1 MKTGTNNRR
10 CTALSRR
17 EFLRLTGAGGGTI
30 LLAACGAQGGTGA
43 TGSAAPAGASG
54 AASAAGASAA
64 ASAAGATEKTLVS
77 FWTPGGSETFCQGFE
92 TIASNFEALNPDID
106 IGETQCGTGEQSFDE
121 VLLARIA
128 AGNPPDATVLWT
140 SPIGLAAR
148 GSLEP
153 LDELMTSSEY
163 SQIQNWPEGVL
174 ASCQYG
180 GKTYGLPATAGAYSL
195 FYNQELFELKGIP
208 TERESFPKTWDELR
222 ALSKEFTVYNGDTLE
237 SVGFVPVLEPGSEGV
252 HFAYWTA
259 LNGGKVY
266 DSTNQTYTIDAP
278 QNIELMEYL
287 LSWLDEEYK
296 GDYAKLLQSGV
307 FFGYTDA
314 QGRPPMFQS
323 GKQAILVQGFWFTGD
338 FYSAIEPVFT
348 EWNVAQLP
356 VGPSGS
362 GTVSGY
368 WPNWLVIPKGVKV
381 KEAAFKYLD
390 YMTVEGIKVWFNNI
404 PDLPTNKLVEDL
416 KPGVVV
422 EKRGDEFADEMMEF
436 FRGQL
441 EIATP
446 MWDSPVQ
453 NFADD
458 QITAAVEKIMN
469 KAAPPKDAL
478 GEAQRACQ
486 AELEKTLGGS

>member
-10 CTALSRR
+10 RTALSRR

-153 LDELMTSSEY
+153 LDELMASSQY
-163 SQIQNWPEGVL
+163 SQVQNWPEGVL

-195 FYNQELFELKGIP
+195 FYNQELFESKGIP
-208 TERESFPKTWDELR
+208 TDRESFPKTWDELR

-237 SVGFVPVLEPGSEGV
+237 SVGFVPVLEPGSRASTSPTGRRS
-252 HFAYWTA
+252 TA
-259 LNGGKVY
+259 AR
-266 DSTNQTYTIDAP
+266 STTQPIRPTRSMRPNV
-278 QNIELMEYL
+278 EMMEYL

-296 GDYAKLLQSGV
+296 GDYAKLLQ
-307 FFGYTDA
+307 T
-314 QGRPPMFQS
+314 RR
-323 GKQAILVQGFWFTGD
+323 ILRLHRRAGPAADVPERQTGD
-338 FYSAIEPVFT
+338 PGAGHLVHRRFLLGDRAGLHRVERRAAARRPERQRDSLRLLAELARHPQRRKGQGSRLRVPRLH
-348 EWNVAQLP
+348 ERSK
-356 VGPSGS
+356 GSRSGS
-362 GTVSGY
+362 TTSPTCRPTSWWRISSPGS
-368 WPNWLVIPKGVKV
+368 WSKS
-381 KEAAFKYLD
+381 AAR
-390 YMTVEGIKVWFNNI
+390 NS
-404 PDLPTNKLVEDL
+404 PT
-416 KPGVVV
+416 
-422 EKRGDEFADEMMEF
+422 R
-436 FRGQL
+436 
-441 EIATP
+441 
-446 MWDSPVQ
+446 
-453 NFADD
+453 
-458 QITAAVEKIMN
+458 
-469 KAAPPKDAL
+469 
-478 GEAQRACQ
+478 
-486 AELEKTLGGS
+486 